1 MFNSLGSLN
10 SAVILLA
17 LNLVY
22 WKRQKPMLKYAKI
35 DDFVSVPNEPQALY
49 FDFLKLYLFP
59 DQFIEAPFT
68 QKI

>member
-49 FDFLKLYLFP
+49 FDFLKL
-59 DQFIEAPFT
+59 
-68 QKI
+68 